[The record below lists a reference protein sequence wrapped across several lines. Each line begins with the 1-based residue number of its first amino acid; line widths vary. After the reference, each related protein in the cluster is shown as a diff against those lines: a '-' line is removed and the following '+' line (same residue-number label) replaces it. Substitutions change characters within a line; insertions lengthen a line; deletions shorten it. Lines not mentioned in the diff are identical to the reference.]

1 MPAPHYFSWN
11 LSHQSIVSTS
21 DHVERCVS
29 TAQEGPLV
37 MRKLTLAVFFAALSF
52 TSFANADDWSRTSG
66 YRIANEPR

>member
-1 MPAPHYFSWN
+1 M
-11 LSHQSIVSTS
+11 
-21 DHVERCVS
+21 S

-66 YRIANEPR
+66 YRTANEPR